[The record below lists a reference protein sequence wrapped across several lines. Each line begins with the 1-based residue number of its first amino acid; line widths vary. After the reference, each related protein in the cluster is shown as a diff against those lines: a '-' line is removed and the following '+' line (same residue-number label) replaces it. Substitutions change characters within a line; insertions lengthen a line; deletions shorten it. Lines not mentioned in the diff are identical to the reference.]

1 MKKRIRM
8 RILLICVLSTF
19 IFSNSFAQNPSFKPL
34 ESFDAIFARAK
45 KENKPIFFEAYLPN
59 CSHCMAY
66 DVTLKNPKI
75 KQFLDKNVLAYQLDI
90 SKRENGLF
98 LRKQKVYVPSTPSF
112 VMLGPDGKPW
122 DVQTMGDELNTV
134 DGILTTLRKAIDPQ
148 KRDEATLK
156 KYQQGAREFEEM
168 LGLANFTRMTL
179 DTVQNIEIVQQITE
193 ALPKDKYE
201 SELGFLLIRKV
212 MLDNNNPLF
221 DHFINNLA
229 VYRKTNDSITVR
241 QVAENTLMSTLFS
254 SRSRK
259 FSPERIAGIKFG
271 LKQIGLTDAQ
281 IANRCIVLEVLI
293 DLDKDQ
299 LATAT
304 DRIKSHYQGKEIPA
318 KEKDFWCKWLTR
330 KADPKNP
337 CPLP

>member
-1 MKKRIRM
+1 M
-8 RILLICVLSTF
+8 RILIALV
-19 IFSNSFAQNPSFKPL
+19 FSLCMPIWAQAQNPSFKVL
-34 ESFDAIFARAK
+34 DSFDAIFARAK

-75 KQFLDKNVLAYQLDI
+75 KEYLDKNVLAYQLDV

-98 LRKQKVYVPSTPSF
+98 LRKQKIYIPSTPSF
-112 VMLGPDGKPW
+112 VVLGPDGRTW
-122 DVQTMGDELNTV
+122 DVQAMGDETNTV
-134 DGILTTLRKAIDPQ
+134 DGIIKTLQKAVDPIR
-148 KRDEATLK
+148 RDEAILK
-156 KYQQGAREFEEM
+156 KYQQGARDFNEM
-168 LGLANFTRMTL
+168 IGLANFTRMTL
-179 DTVQNIEIVQQITE
+179 DTVQNIEIVQQLAE
-193 ALPKDKYE
+193 ALPKEKYE

-229 VYRKTNDSITVR
+229 IYRKSSDSVTVR

-254 SRSRK
+254 SRARK
-259 FSPERIAGIKFG
+259 FSPERIAGIKYG
-271 LKQIGLTDAQ
+271 LKQIGLSDTQ

-293 DLDKDQ
+293 DLDMDQ

-304 DRIKSHYQGKEIPA
+304 NRIKTYYQGKEIPA

-330 KADPKNP
+330 KSDTKNP

>member
-1 MKKRIRM
+1 
-8 RILLICVLSTF
+8 
-19 IFSNSFAQNPSFKPL
+19 
-34 ESFDAIFARAK
+34 
-45 KENKPIFFEAYLPN
+45 
-59 CSHCMAY
+59 MAY

-112 VMLGPDGKPW
+112 VMLSPEGKPW

-134 DGILTTLRKAIDPQ
+134 DGILTTLQKAIDPL
-148 KRDEATLK
+148 KRDEAILK
-156 KYQQGAREFEEM
+156 KYQQGSREFDEM

-179 DTVQNIEIVQQITE
+179 DTVQNIEIVQQLTE
-193 ALPKDKYE
+193 ALPKEKYE
-201 SELGFLLIRKV
+201 TELGFLLIRKV

-229 VYRKTNDSITVR
+229 NFRKSNDSVTVR

-254 SRSRK
+254 SRARK
-259 FSPERIAGIKFG
+259 FSPERIAGIKYG
-271 LKQIGLTDAQ
+271 LQKIGLTDAQ

-299 LATAT
+299 LDVATN
-304 DRIKSHYQGKEIPA
+304 RIKSYYQGKEIPA
-318 KEKDFWCKWLTR
+318 KEKEFWCKWLTR
-330 KADPKNP
+330 NSDPKNP

>member
-1 MKKRIRM
+1 M
-8 RILLICVLSTF
+8 RILFAFVLSTF
-19 IFSNSFAQNPSFKPL
+19 IAFFANAQNPSFKTL

-90 SKRENGLF
+90 SKRENGMF

-112 VMLGPDGKPW
+112 IVLSPDGKPW
-122 DVQTMGDELNTV
+122 DIQNMGDELNTV
-134 DGILTTLRKAIDPQ
+134 DGILATLQKAIDPQ
-148 KRDEATLK
+148 KRDEAIMK
-156 KYQQGAREFEEM
+156 KYQQGAREFNEM
-168 LGLANFTRMTL
+168 IGLANFTRMTL
-179 DTVQNIEIVQQITE
+179 DTTQNIEIVQQLAE
-193 ALPKDKYE
+193 ALPKNKYE

-229 VYRKTNDSITVR
+229 NYRKSNDSVTVR
-241 QVAENTLMSTLFS
+241 QAAENTLMSTLFS
-254 SRSRK
+254 SRARK
-259 FSPERIAGIKFG
+259 FSPERIAGIKYG
-271 LKQIGLTDAQ
+271 LQKIGLTDAQ

-299 LATAT
+299 LDVATN
-304 DRIKSHYQGKEIPA
+304 RIKSYYQGKEIPV
-318 KEKDFWCKWLTR
+318 KEKEFWCKWLSR
-330 KADPKNP
+330 KSDPKNP

>member
-1 MKKRIRM
+1 M
-8 RILLICVLSTF
+8 RSLFIFILST
-19 IFSNSFAQNPSFKPL
+19 IISISSMAQNPSFKPM

-75 KQFLDKNVLAYQLDI
+75 KQFLAKHVLAYQLDI

-112 VMLGPDGKPW
+112 IMLGPDGKAW
-122 DVQTMGDELNTV
+122 DIQTMGDELNTV
-134 DGILTTLRKAIDPQ
+134 DGILTTLQKAIDPQ
-148 KRDEATLK
+148 KRDEAILK

-179 DTVQNIEIVQQITE
+179 DTVQNIEIVQQVTE

-201 SELGFLLIRKV
+201 TELGFLMIRKV

-221 DHFINNLA
+221 DYFINHLA
-229 VYRKTNDSITVR
+229 AYRKNSDSATVR

-254 SRSRK
+254 SRARK
-259 FSPERIAGIKFG
+259 FSPERMAGIKFG

-299 LATAT
+299 ISAAT
-304 DRIKSHYQGKEIPA
+304 DRIKNYYQGKEIPA

>member
-1 MKKRIRM
+1 M
-8 RILLICVLSTF
+8 RILFAFVISTF
-19 IFSNSFAQNPSFKPL
+19 ISFSTKAQNPSFKPL

-45 KENKPIFFEAYLPN
+45 KENKPIFFEVFLPN

-112 VMLGPDGKPW
+112 VMLSPEGKPW

-134 DGILTTLRKAIDPQ
+134 DGILTTLQKAIDPL
-148 KRDEATLK
+148 KRDEAILK
-156 KYQQGAREFEEM
+156 KYQQGSREFDEM

-179 DTVQNIEIVQQITE
+179 DTVQNIEIVQQLTE
-193 ALPKDKYE
+193 ALPKEKYE
-201 SELGFLLIRKV
+201 TELGFLLIRKV

-229 VYRKTNDSITVR
+229 NFRKSNDSVTVR

-254 SRSRK
+254 SRARK
-259 FSPERIAGIKFG
+259 FSPERISGIKYG
-271 LKQIGLTDAQ
+271 LQKIGLTDAQ

-299 LATAT
+299 LDVATN
-304 DRIKSHYQGKEIPA
+304 RIKSYYQGKEIPA
-318 KEKDFWCKWLTR
+318 KEKEFWCKWLTR
-330 KADPKNP
+330 NSDPKNP

>member
-1 MKKRIRM
+1 M
-8 RILLICVLSTF
+8 RILFAFVLSTF
-19 IFSNSFAQNPSFKPL
+19 ISFSTKAQNPSFKPL

-45 KENKPIFFEAYLPN
+45 KENKPVFFEVFLPN

-90 SKRENGLF
+90 SKRENGMF

-112 VMLGPDGKPW
+112 IMLSPEGKPW

-134 DGILTTLRKAIDPQ
+134 DGILTTLQKAIDPQ
-148 KRDEATLK
+148 KRDEAILK
-156 KYQQGAREFEEM
+156 KYQQGSREFDEM

-179 DTVQNIEIVQQITE
+179 DTVQNIEIVQQLTE

-229 VYRKTNDSITVR
+229 IYRKSNDSVIVR

-254 SRSRK
+254 SRARK
-259 FSPERIAGIKFG
+259 FSPERIAGIKYG
-271 LKQIGLTDAQ
+271 LQKIGLTDAQ

-299 LATAT
+299 LDVATN
-304 DRIKSHYQGKEIPA
+304 RIKAYYQGKEIPA
-318 KEKDFWCKWLTR
+318 KEKEFWCKWLMR
-330 KADPKNP
+330 KSDPKNP

>member
-1 MKKRIRM
+1 M
-8 RILLICVLSTF
+8 RILIAFV
-19 IFSNSFAQNPSFKPL
+19 FSLCISVFAQAQNPSFKAL
-34 ESFDAIFARAK
+34 EGFEAIFARAK

-75 KQFLDKNVLAYQLDI
+75 KQYLDKNVLAYQLDI

-98 LRKQKVYVPSTPSF
+98 LRKQQIYVPSTPSF
-112 VMLGPDGKPW
+112 IVLGPNGKPW
-122 DVQTMGDELNTV
+122 DVQTMGDETNTV
-134 DGILTTLRKAIDPQ
+134 DGIIKTLQKAIDPL

-156 KYQQGAREFEEM
+156 KYQQGARDFNEM
-168 LGLANFTRMTL
+168 IGLANFTRMTL
-179 DTVQNIEIVQQITE
+179 DTVQNIEIVQQLAE

-201 SELGFLLIRKV
+201 SELGFLMIRKV

-229 VYRKTNDSITVR
+229 NYRKTVDSITVR

-254 SRSRK
+254 SRARK

-299 LATAT
+299 LAIAT
-304 DRIKSHYQGKEIPA
+304 DRIKTYYQGKEIPA
-318 KEKDFWCKWLTR
+318 KEKEFWCKWLTR
-330 KADPKNP
+330 KSDPKIP

>member
-1 MKKRIRM
+1 M
-8 RILLICVLSTF
+8 RILFAFVLSTF
-19 IFSNSFAQNPSFKPL
+19 ISFSTNAQNPSFKPL

-45 KENKPIFFEAYLPN
+45 KENKPVFFEVFLPN

-90 SKRENGLF
+90 SKRENGMF

-112 VMLGPDGKPW
+112 IMLSPEGKPW

-134 DGILTTLRKAIDPQ
+134 DGILTTLQKAIDPQ
-148 KRDEATLK
+148 KRDEAILK
-156 KYQQGAREFEEM
+156 KYQQGSREFDEM

-179 DTVQNIEIVQQITE
+179 DTVQNIEIVQQLTE

-201 SELGFLLIRKV
+201 TELGFLLIRKV

-229 VYRKTNDSITVR
+229 IYRKSNDSIIVR

-254 SRSRK
+254 SRARK
-259 FSPERIAGIKFG
+259 FSPERIAGIKYG
-271 LKQIGLTDAQ
+271 LQKIGLTDAQ

-293 DLDKDQ
+293 DLDQDQ
-299 LATAT
+299 LDVATN
-304 DRIKSHYQGKEIPA
+304 RIKSYYQGKEIPA
-318 KEKDFWCKWLTR
+318 KEKEFWCKWLSR
-330 KADPKNP
+330 KSDPKNP

>member
-1 MKKRIRM
+1 M
-8 RILLICVLSTF
+8 RILFAFVISTF
-19 IFSNSFAQNPSFKPL
+19 ISFSTKAQNPSFKPL

-45 KENKPIFFEAYLPN
+45 KENKPIFFEVFLPN

-112 VMLGPDGKPW
+112 VMLSPEGKPW

-134 DGILTTLRKAIDPQ
+134 DGILTTLQKAIDPL
-148 KRDEATLK
+148 KRDEAILK
-156 KYQQGAREFEEM
+156 KYQQGSREFDEM

-179 DTVQNIEIVQQITE
+179 DTVQNIEIVQQLTE
-193 ALPKDKYE
+193 AIPKEKYE
-201 SELGFLLIRKV
+201 TELGFLLIRKV

-229 VYRKTNDSITVR
+229 NFRKSNDSVTVR

-254 SRSRK
+254 SRARK
-259 FSPERIAGIKFG
+259 FSPERIAGIKYG
-271 LKQIGLTDAQ
+271 LQKIGLTDAQ

-299 LATAT
+299 LDVATN
-304 DRIKSHYQGKEIPA
+304 RIKSYYQGKEIPA
-318 KEKDFWCKWLTR
+318 KEKEFWCKWLTR
-330 KADPKNP
+330 NSDPKNP

>member
-1 MKKRIRM
+1 MPIWAQ
-8 RILLICVLSTF
+8 
-19 IFSNSFAQNPSFKPL
+19 AQNPSFKVL
-34 ESFDAIFARAK
+34 DSFDAIFARAK

-66 DVTLKNPKI
+66 DVTLKNQKI
-75 KQFLDKNVLAYQLDI
+75 KQDLDKNVLAYQLDV

-98 LRKQKVYVPSTPSF
+98 LRKQKIYIPSTPSF
-112 VMLGPDGKPW
+112 VVLGPDGRTW
-122 DVQTMGDELNTV
+122 DVQAMGDETNTV
-134 DGILTTLRKAIDPQ
+134 DGIIKTLQKAVDPIR
-148 KRDEATLK
+148 RDEAILK
-156 KYQQGAREFEEM
+156 KYQQGARDFNEM
-168 LGLANFTRMTL
+168 IGLANFTRMTL
-179 DTVQNIEIVQQITE
+179 DTVQNIEIVQQLAE
-193 ALPKDKYE
+193 ALPKEKYE

-229 VYRKTNDSITVR
+229 IYRKSSDSVTVR

-254 SRSRK
+254 SRARK
-259 FSPERIAGIKFG
+259 FSPERIAGIKYG
-271 LKQIGLTDAQ
+271 LKQIGLSDTQ

-293 DLDKDQ
+293 DLDMDQ

-304 DRIKSHYQGKEIPA
+304 NRIKTYYQGKEIPA

-330 KADPKNP
+330 KSDTKNP

>member
-1 MKKRIRM
+1 M
-8 RILLICVLSTF
+8 RILFAFVLST
-19 IFSNSFAQNPSFKPL
+19 IISFSTKAQNPSFKPL

-45 KENKPIFFEAYLPN
+45 KENKPVFFEVFLPN

-66 DVTLKNPKI
+66 DATLKNPKI

-90 SKRENGLF
+90 SKRENGMF

-112 VMLGPDGKPW
+112 IMLSPEGKPW

-134 DGILTTLRKAIDPQ
+134 DGILTTLQKAIDPQ
-148 KRDEATLK
+148 KRDEAILK
-156 KYQQGAREFEEM
+156 KYQQGSREFDEM
-168 LGLANFTRMTL
+168 LGSANFTRMTL
-179 DTVQNIEIVQQITE
+179 DTVQNIEIVQQLAE

-201 SELGFLLIRKV
+201 TELGFLLIRKV

-229 VYRKTNDSITVR
+229 NYRKSNDSVIVR

-254 SRSRK
+254 SRARK
-259 FSPERIAGIKFG
+259 FSPERIAGIKYG
-271 LKQIGLTDAQ
+271 LQKIGLTDAQ

-299 LATAT
+299 LDVATN
-304 DRIKSHYQGKEIPA
+304 RIKAYYQGKEIPA
-318 KEKDFWCKWLTR
+318 KEKEFWCKWLTR
-330 KADPKNP
+330 KSDPKNP
-337 CPLP
+337 CLLP

>member
-1 MKKRIRM
+1 M
-8 RILLICVLSTF
+8 RILFAFVISTF
-19 IFSNSFAQNPSFKPL
+19 ISFSTKAQNPSFKPL

-45 KENKPIFFEAYLPN
+45 KENKPIFFEVFLPN

-98 LRKQKVYVPSTPSF
+98 LRKQKVYVPSPPSF
-112 VMLGPDGKPW
+112 VMLSPEGKPW

-134 DGILTTLRKAIDPQ
+134 DGILTTLQKAIDPL
-148 KRDEATLK
+148 KRDEAILK
-156 KYQQGAREFEEM
+156 KYQQGSREFDEM

-179 DTVQNIEIVQQITE
+179 DTVQNIEIVQQLTE
-193 ALPKDKYE
+193 ALPKEKYE
-201 SELGFLLIRKV
+201 TELGFLLIRKV

-229 VYRKTNDSITVR
+229 NFRKSNDSVTVR

-254 SRSRK
+254 SRARK
-259 FSPERIAGIKFG
+259 FSPERIAGIKYG
-271 LKQIGLTDAQ
+271 LQKIGLTDAQ

-299 LATAT
+299 LDVATN
-304 DRIKSHYQGKEIPA
+304 RIKSYYQGKEIPA
-318 KEKDFWCKWLTR
+318 KEKEFWCKWLTR
-330 KADPKNP
+330 NSDPKNP

>member
-1 MKKRIRM
+1 M
-8 RILLICVLSTF
+8 RILFAFVLSTF
-19 IFSNSFAQNPSFKPL
+19 ISFSTKAQNPSFKPL

-45 KENKPIFFEAYLPN
+45 KENKPIFFEVFLPN

-112 VMLGPDGKPW
+112 VMLSPEGKPW

-134 DGILTTLRKAIDPQ
+134 DGILTTLQKAIDPL
-148 KRDEATLK
+148 KRDEAILK
-156 KYQQGAREFEEM
+156 KYQQGSREFDEM

-179 DTVQNIEIVQQITE
+179 DTVQNIEIVQQLTE
-193 ALPKDKYE
+193 ALPKEKYE
-201 SELGFLLIRKV
+201 TELGFLLIRKV

-229 VYRKTNDSITVR
+229 NFRKSNDSVTVR

-254 SRSRK
+254 SRARK
-259 FSPERIAGIKFG
+259 FSPERIAGIKYG
-271 LKQIGLTDAQ
+271 LQKIGLTDAQ

-299 LATAT
+299 LDVATN
-304 DRIKSHYQGKEIPA
+304 RIKSYYQGKEIPA
-318 KEKDFWCKWLTR
+318 KEKEFWCKWLTR
-330 KADPKNP
+330 NSDPKNP